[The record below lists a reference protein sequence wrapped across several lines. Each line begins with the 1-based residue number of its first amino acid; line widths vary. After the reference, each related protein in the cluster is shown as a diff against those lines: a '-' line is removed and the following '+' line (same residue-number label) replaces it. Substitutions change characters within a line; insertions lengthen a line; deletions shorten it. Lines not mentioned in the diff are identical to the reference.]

1 MLYVYTLNW
10 SCVLRIRSDLIPDL
24 SSLFPFKVC
33 LVRWWYGEWEISPVW
48 LGELS
53 GEASPSWPQP
63 SPQTW
68 SPLLFWLALVQVR
81 DVTMFITILS
91 IYLRT
96 LDTSW
101 LLFFMT
107 VIFGKTSHLNII
119 NIFSLFTI
127 YMSTSR
133 FMFHVKEEEWPSD
146 LPKICLA
153 INYN

>member
-1 MLYVYTLNW
+1 MLYVYSLNW
-10 SCVLRIRSDLIPDL
+10 SRVLRIRSDLIPDL

-91 IYLRT
+91 INLRT
-96 LDTSW
+96 LDTPW

-119 NIFSLFTI
+119 NIFSLFAI
-127 YMSTSR
+127 Y
-133 FMFHVKEEEWPSD
+133 
-146 LPKICLA
+146 ICLHLDLCFMLKRQSGHQ
-153 INYN
+153 IFLKII

>member
-10 SCVLRIRSDLIPDL
+10 SRVLRIRSDLIPDL

-33 LVRWWYGEWEISPVW
+33 LVRWWYGEWESSPVW

-91 IYLRT
+91 INLRT
-96 LDTSW
+96 LDTPW

-119 NIFSLFTI
+119 NIFSFI
-127 YMSTSR
+127 HY
-133 FMFHVKEEEWPSD
+133 
-146 LPKICLA
+146 ICLHLDSCFMLKRQSGHQ
-153 INYN
+153 IFLKFV

>member
-10 SCVLRIRSDLIPDL
+10 SRVLRIRSDLIPDL

-53 GEASPSWPQP
+53 VEASPSWPQP

-91 IYLRT
+91 INLRT
-96 LDTSW
+96 LDTAW
-101 LLFFMT
+101 LS
-107 VIFGKTSHLNII
+107 IFYDSNFRKNVTSQYHQYLQ
-119 NIFSLFTI
+119 FYSL

-133 FMFHVKEEEWPSD
+133 FMFHVKEAEWPSD

>member
-10 SCVLRIRSDLIPDL
+10 SRVLRIRSDLIPDL

-33 LVRWWYGEWEISPVW
+33 LVRWWYGEWESSPVW

-81 DVTMFITILS
+81 YVTMFITILS
-91 IYLRT
+91 INLRT
-96 LDTSW
+96 LDTPW

-119 NIFSLFTI
+119 NIFSFIHHI
-127 YMSTSR
+127 YVYIWIYVS
-133 FMFHVKEEEWPSD
+133 
-146 LPKICLA
+146 C
-153 INYN
+153 